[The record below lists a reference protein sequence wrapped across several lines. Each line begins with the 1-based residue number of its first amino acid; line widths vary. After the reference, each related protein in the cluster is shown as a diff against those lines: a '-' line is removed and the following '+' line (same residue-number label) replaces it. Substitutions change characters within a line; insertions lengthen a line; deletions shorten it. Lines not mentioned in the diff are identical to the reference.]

1 MKRLFFACFLIPLL
15 FMCTFPASAMAMVDR
30 TPQEEMIFD
39 ILVDRYSNGNK
50 AFDKDID
57 VDDPYTYHGGD
68 LDGIINRLDE
78 IEELGF
84 SAITLSPIMQNSPD
98 GYHGYWIEDFYEV
111 DEHFGTMED
120 FDELIEEAHKRDIKI
135 ILELVTNYVGP
146 TNSVV
151 TENPGWISGQESDEA
166 IHWMD
171 EVDVLDQTNPAVEQF
186 LFDVADFWMDETA

>member
-1 MKRLFFACFLIPLL
+1 
-15 FMCTFPASAMAMVDR
+15 TDR
-30 TPQEEMIFD
+30 M
-39 ILVDRYSNGNK
+39 
-50 AFDKDID
+50 
-57 VDDPYTYHGGD
+57 
-68 LDGIINRLDE
+68 DE

-98 GYHGYWIEDFYEV
+98 GYHGYWIEDIQEV
-111 DEHFGTMED
+111 DEHVGTMED
-120 FDELIEEAHKRDIKI
+120 FDELIEEAHKRDITI

-186 LFDVADFWMDETA
+186 LFDVADFWMDETAIDGYKLHAADEANEVFLHELTTHIKEKDADFLLIADILKPESDTSDMFDEDSIDLVEDYTMYK